1 MVLMVPVGGLLFLHG
16 SVTGSV
22 FLLFAYV
29 GGMYLTE
36 ILPLQ
41 KLATTFAQAL
51 SGVKKVE
58 EILDL
63 PTFSSGAAFPETCG
77 ITLDHVSFSYDG
89 KTGVLRDCSL
99 TVAPGEKVALVGGS
113 GAGKSTVIQLM
124 ARSYDVTQGTV
135 RIGGRDVRELDYE
148 DLLDHISL
156 VFQKTFLTR
165 GSVLENI
172 RMNSGATLEQ
182 VREAARLAQIDDFIQ
197 SLPQGYETKVG
208 TFGSR
213 FSGGER
219 QRIAIARAILKNA
232 PILILDEATSA
243 ADPENQVEIDRAIEN
258 LCRGKTVV
266 IVAHRLGA
274 IKLCD
279 KVAVV
284 ENNTITCCGTHEEVL
299 EKNEYYRRAWADY
312 RAARA
317 IAYSVEGGVQHA

>member
-1 MVLMVPVGGLLFLHG
+1 MEHHI
-16 SVTGSV
+16 
-22 FLLFAYV
+22 
-29 GGMYLTE
+29 YL
-36 ILPLQ
+36 
-41 KLATTFAQAL
+41 
-51 SGVKKVE
+51 G
-58 EILDL
+58 
-63 PTFSSGAAFPETCG
+63 
-77 ITLDHVSFSYDG
+77 
-89 KTGVLRDCSL
+89 
-99 TVAPGEKVALVGGS
+99 
-113 GAGKSTVIQLM
+113 
-124 ARSYDVTQGTV
+124 
-135 RIGGRDVRELDYE
+135 
-148 DLLDHISL
+148 
-156 VFQKTFLTR
+156 FQKTFLTR